1 LVNPNND
8 FNLVPISSTSRCWD
22 DVKVKNTT
30 KNLNLNM
37 KHIILN
43 AYIFLSIVSFTG
55 FAQQVVPKVKVA
67 DNEKTANSQW
77 QGKRVAFLGDS
88 MTDKRRVGT
97 TCVYW
102 EYLNELLG
110 IEPSV
115 YGVSGNQW
123 NDIYKQSMKLHDEK
137 GTNID
142 AILIFAGTND
152 YNHDIPLGEFFSEV
166 TKQTNSNGKEVTRKY
181 RTPNLNDTTF
191 CGRINKAMSY
201 LKNNYPQQQIV
212 IMTPIHRGYAKF
224 NEKNVQPD
232 ENYAN
237 GQGLYIDSYVDILK
251 QAASYW
257 AVPLIDLYSTSG
269 LFPLADS
276 QSQYFSKK
284 DTDRLHPNAQGDYR
298 LAKTIQ
304 YKLLTLPSGFV
315 TE

>member
-1 LVNPNND
+1 MK
-8 FNLVPISSTSRCWD
+8 PIITS
-22 DVKVKNTT
+22 
-30 KNLNLNM
+30 
-37 KHIILN
+37 
-43 AYIFLSIVSFTG
+43 AYILLLTAGFNG
-55 FAQQVVPKVKVA
+55 FAQQAVPKVKVT
-67 DNEKTANSQW
+67 DQEKTPTSQW

-88 MTDKRRVGT
+88 MTDKRRIGT

-110 IEPSV
+110 TEPFV

-123 NDIYKQSMKLHDEK
+123 NDIYTQSVKLHDEK
-137 GTNID
+137 GTNVD

-152 YNHDIPLGEFFSEV
+152 YMHDTPLGDFFSET
-166 TKQTNSNGKEVTRKY
+166 TKQTNFNGKEVTRKY
-181 RTPNLNDTTF
+181 RTPNLNDSTF

-201 LKNNYPQQQIV
+201 LKNNYPQQQII

-237 GQGLYIDSYVDILK
+237 GQGLYIDSYVAILK

-257 AVPLIDLYSTSG
+257 AVPVIDLYSTSG
-269 LFPLADS
+269 LFPLADA
-276 QSQYFSKK
+276 QSQYFYKK
-284 DTDRLHPNAQGDYR
+284 ETDSLHPNALGDYR

-304 YKLLTLPSGFV
+304 YQLLALPSGFV
-315 TE
+315 AE

>member
-1 LVNPNND
+1 MK
-8 FNLVPISSTSRCWD
+8 PIIAS
-22 DVKVKNTT
+22 
-30 KNLNLNM
+30 
-37 KHIILN
+37 
-43 AYIFLSIVSFTG
+43 AYILLLTLSFNG
-55 FAQQVVPKVKVA
+55 FAQKTTATAAPKVTVT
-67 DNEKTANSQW
+67 DQEKTLNSQW
-77 QGKRVAFLGDS
+77 QGKKIAFLGDS

-110 IEPSV
+110 TEAFV
-115 YGVSGNQW
+115 YGISGNQW
-123 NDIYKQSMKLHDEK
+123 NDIYKQSVKLHDEK

-152 YNHDIPLGEFFSEV
+152 YMHNTPLGEFFSET
-166 TKQTNSNGKEVTRKY
+166 TKQTNFNGNEVTRKY

-201 LKNNYPQQQIV
+201 LKNNFPQQQIV
-212 IMTPIHRGYAKF
+212 IMTPIHRSFAKF

-237 GQGLYIDSYVDILK
+237 AQGLYIDSYIAVLK

-257 AVPLIDLYSTSG
+257 AVPLIDLYSDSG
-269 LFPLADS
+269 LFPMADS
-276 QSQYFSKK
+276 HLQYFHDKEM
-284 DTDRLHPNAQGDYR
+284 DRLHPNALGDYR

-304 YKLLTLPSGFV
+304 YQLLALPSGFV

>member
-1 LVNPNND
+1 
-8 FNLVPISSTSRCWD
+8 
-22 DVKVKNTT
+22 
-30 KNLNLNM
+30 M
-37 KHIILN
+37 KHIITS
-43 AYIFLSIVSFTG
+43 AYILLLTASFNG
-55 FAQQVVPKVKVA
+55 FAQQASATAAPKVTVT
-67 DNEKTANSQW
+67 DQEKTLNSQW

-88 MTDKRRVGT
+88 ITDKRRVGT
-97 TCVYW
+97 TYVYW

-110 IEPSV
+110 INSFV

-123 NDIYKQSMKLHDEK
+123 NDIYKQSVKLHNEK
-137 GTNID
+137 GTNVD

-152 YNHDIPLGEFFSEV
+152 YMHDTPIGEFFSET
-166 TKQTNSNGKEVTRKY
+166 TKQTIFNGKEVTRKY
-181 RTPNLNDTTF
+181 RTPILNDSTF

-201 LKNNYPQQQIV
+201 LKNNFPQQQII

-237 GQGLYIDSYVDILK
+237 GKGLYIDSYVEVLK

-269 LFPLADS
+269 LFPMAETQL
-276 QSQYFSKK
+276 QYFHNKE
-284 DTDRLHPNAQGDYR
+284 TDRLHPNALGDYR

-304 YKLLTLPSGFV
+304 YQLLALPSGFV
-315 TE
+315 AE